1 MAEPPTSPPIDDQA
15 RQALAALNRSAVAIA
30 GELDVDKV
38 LQLIVDSARELGG
51 ARYAALAVGDWRG
64 PGQSNVQRF
73 VYSLSLIHISEP
85 TRPY

>member
-38 LQLIVDSARELGG
+38 LQL
-51 ARYAALAVGDWRG
+51 
-64 PGQSNVQRF
+64 
-73 VYSLSLIHISEP
+73 LSLIHI
-85 TRPY
+85 